1 MEKYDPRIEAY
12 INASAGFAKPIL
24 RHLRKLIHQAS
35 DEIRETIKW
44 GFPHFEFKGTVC
56 SMASF
61 KAHCAFGFW
70 KSTLLDDPAGILG
83 KEREQAM
90 GQLGRITALSDLPDD
105 AILSTYIR
113 NAVKLNEA
121 GVKVTKKPAAEK
133 KALEVPDDLFNGL
146 SAIPPAIQNFN
157 NFSPSQKKEYIEWI
171 TEAKTEATR
180 EKRLKTA
187 VEWISEGKHRNWKYE
202 R

>member
-1 MEKYDPRIEAY
+1 MEKYDARIETY
-12 INASAGFAKPIL
+12 INASAGFAHPIL

-44 GFPHFEFKGTVC
+44 GFPHFEYKGTVC

-83 KEREQAM
+83 KEKEQAM
-90 GQLGRITALSDLPDD
+90 GQLGRITAVSDLPDD
-105 AILSTYIR
+105 AILTAYIK
-113 NAVKLNEA
+113 NAVRLNEE
-121 GVKVTKKPAAEK
+121 GVKLIKKPAAEK
-133 KALEVPDDLFNGL
+133 KVLEIPDYFLAGL
-146 SAIPPAIQNFN
+146 SAVPPAIQNFN

-187 VEWISEGKHRNWKYE
+187 AEWISEGKHRNWKYE